1 MDKRLE
7 ALRRQAANDNGPA
20 SLRVARPR
28 LRDRL
33 FTGMHGR
40 WGWIGRLRESGLNG
54 LRRVSRLLATRP
66 KRLGRAPRL
75 SAAAEPMRAAGPASD
90 RASNIV
96 GFPAR

>member
-1 MDKRLE
+1 MNKRLE

-90 RASNIV
+90 RPSNIV